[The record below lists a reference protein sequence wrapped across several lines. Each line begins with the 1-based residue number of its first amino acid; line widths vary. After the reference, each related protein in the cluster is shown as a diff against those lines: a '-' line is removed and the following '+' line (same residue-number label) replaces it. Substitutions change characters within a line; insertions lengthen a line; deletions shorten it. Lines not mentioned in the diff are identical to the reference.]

1 MNREEAGTMKRLIIT
16 WAIAVILLNIHV
28 GFSGATPPALS
39 SEPDITGY
47 QNLKWGDNLESVK
60 QNIKG
65 EYGIREKD
73 NKIYLDYK
81 EAKDNEEYI
90 ATAMIVNSKLF
101 SVVLY
106 NDKDKLLTEDEAN
119 NLVKSYMTKYGK
131 PSRKQHDAA
140 GAVLEWQRTSGKVS
154 VGLSRQV
161 EGKYRP
167 WIYYQTRAK
176 KR

>member
-1 MNREEAGTMKRLIIT
+1 MKRLIIT

-28 GFSGATPPALS
+28 DFSGAASSGLS
-39 SEPDITGY
+39 SELDITGY
-47 QNLKWGDNLESVK
+47 QNLKWGDDLESVK

-65 EYGIREKD
+65 EYSIKEKD

-81 EAKDNEEYI
+81 EAKDNEEYV
-90 ATAMIVNSKLF
+90 ATAMFVKNKLF

-106 NDKDKLLTEDEAN
+106 NDRDKLLTEDEVN
-119 NLVKSYMTKYGK
+119 NLVKSYMNKYGK
-131 PSRKQHDAA
+131 PTRKQHDAA
-140 GAVLEWQRTSGKVS
+140 GAVLEWQRASGKVS
-154 VGLSRQV
+154 VGLSRQA

-167 WIYYQTRAK
+167 WIYYQARAK